1 MLWLSQL
8 MQTPN
13 HDSAAIY
20 RYRDCLAAVDCLCAA
35 IVHLD
40 FFTWLSQNP
49 TTPRDLCERLHLH
62 PRPTDFFAVQPA
74 ARSTSAVWLRN
85 FLSPDHPATQETTTP
100 ASPISQECTIFS
112 RCSARVNRPTG
123 QEKRVKPTGTQPCG
137 RQRLRRPLP
146 PPWIAAAAFWHQR

>member
-1 MLWLSQL
+1 MILLRSIATETAWPQSIASVLRLFTSTFL
-8 MQTPN
+8 
-13 HDSAAIY
+13 HGSARTRPRHEISAK
-20 RYRDCLAAVDCLCAA
+20 DCT
-35 IVHLD
+35 
-40 FFTWLSQNP
+40 FTRGQRMPCSRSFW
-49 TTPRDLCERLHLH
+49 
-62 PRPTDFFAVQPA
+62 PTDFFAVQPA